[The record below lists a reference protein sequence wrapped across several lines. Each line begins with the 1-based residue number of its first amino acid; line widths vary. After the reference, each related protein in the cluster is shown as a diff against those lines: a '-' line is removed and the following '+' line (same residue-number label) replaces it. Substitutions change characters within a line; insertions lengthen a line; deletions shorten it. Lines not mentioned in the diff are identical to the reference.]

1 MQSFRFQVISS
12 ARSARN
18 SRKERPDNRTIVTV
32 PAFTLEL
39 SYVKGESIMNDIK
52 LNSEGKMK
60 TTLKA
65 LKDEFNTIRTG
76 RASAALFDKIR
87 VDYYGQPTPLNQIAT
102 ISIPEARLVVIQP
115 WDKSTLNEIEKAIQ
129 KSELS
134 VNPSNDGKVIRINIP
149 PLTEERRKE
158 FVKVARNIAEQSRV
172 AIRNVRRDANEELK
186 KLLKEGEISEDEEKK
201 LAEEIQKLTDQ
212 YIKEINTLLEDKE
225 KEIMEV

>member
-1 MQSFRFQVISS
+1 
-12 ARSARN
+12 
-18 SRKERPDNRTIVTV
+18 VTV

-39 SYVKGESIMNDIK
+39 LYVKGESMMNDIK
-52 LNSEGKMK
+52 SNSEGKMK